1 MGNREEFERA
11 FAGATVHD
19 IFNWLCVVVL
29 LPLEVATGYLYTLS
43 KAVLSSFQFE
53 QSDGVKVELLSKI
66 TKPFTRKIVQVITKI
81 RDYCRN
87 VNLKKHSYVT
97 HSSSFT

>member
-29 LPLEVATGYLYTLS
+29 LPLEVATGYLYNSS
-43 KAVLSSFQFE
+43 KAVLSLFNLEERSN
-53 QSDGVKVELLSKI
+53 DMKIELLSKL
-66 TKPFTRKIVQVITKI
+66 TKPFTKKIVQVIT
-81 RDYCRN
+81 R
-87 VNLKKHSYVT
+87 
-97 HSSSFT
+97 